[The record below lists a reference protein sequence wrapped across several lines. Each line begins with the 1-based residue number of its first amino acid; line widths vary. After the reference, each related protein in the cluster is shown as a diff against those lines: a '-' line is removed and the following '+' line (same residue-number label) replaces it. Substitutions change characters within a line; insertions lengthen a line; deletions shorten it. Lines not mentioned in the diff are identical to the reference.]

1 MGVNNFIIYYK
12 IIFDFGIFVLDI
24 IFKFDGIFDFNF
36 RFIRVLDR
44 ELMDKYIVY
53 VSALDGGNF
62 LKFGIFMVNIL
73 VIDINDKVFI
83 FIQQIYNVI
92 IKEDFVMNF
101 FVV

>member
-24 IFKFDGIFDFNF
+24 IFKFDGIFDFNL

-53 VSALDGGNF
+53 VSVLDGGNF
-62 LKFGIFMVNIL
+62 LKFGIFMVNIS